1 MVWLLTSAGLTGTC
15 VSGLQCHE
23 TTISDLHDT
32 TYGLLDAW
40 SFTAGG
46 ACFELVVLKDSN

>member
-1 MVWLLTSAGLTGTC
+1 MWLLTSAGLTGTF
-15 VSGLQCHE
+15 VSGLQYHE

-46 ACFELVVLKDSN
+46 ACVELVVLKDSN